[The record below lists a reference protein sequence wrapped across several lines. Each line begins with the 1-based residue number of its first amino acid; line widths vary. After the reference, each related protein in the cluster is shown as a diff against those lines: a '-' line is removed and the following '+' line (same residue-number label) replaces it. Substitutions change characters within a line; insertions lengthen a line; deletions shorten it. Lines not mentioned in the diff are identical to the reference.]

1 MELNGQKLSNMKWYK
16 IRILSGEIMCVEN
29 GITEDNYLNAE
40 VMCKKFE
47 DAIQRAVEEIV
58 GKEAYFYCNYCR
70 MCFSKKELKKDKYC
84 KFCGAEAID
93 LRDYIG

>member
-1 MELNGQKLSNMKWYK
+1 MKYEFYVVVNMCC
-16 IRILSGEIMCVEN
+16 EIS
-29 GITEDNYLNAE
+29 EDDYLNAE

-58 GKEAYFYCNYCR
+58 GKEMYFYCNSCTMY
-70 MCFSKKELKKDKYC
+70 FSKNELEQEKYC

-93 LRDYIG
+93 LRDYIA